1 MAPKKEDCKC
11 YLETTVVTIENHK
24 PETPTFSKLAERK
37 NEEGNFFYKDK
48 KYREALSMYK
58 SAIELC
64 PNSSAYHGN
73 KASCLMMLG
82 QYEKALEDVYQ
93 ALQLDKHYAKGY
105 LQEVRCHIALGD
117 VSSASSSLQRIQEL
131 YPDHPSLSEE
141 KKHLSQLKFFIEE
154 GRKAYKKKDFQK
166 VIFCMDKALIQA
178 KACTTFRLIKAEC
191 MVFLKR
197 YQEAKHISNDILRID
212 ASNVDALYIKG
223 MCLYYQDIL
232 EKAVDNLQEVLKL
245 IPYYKKAEEIYKK
258 AKQLQSKKED
268 GSRAFKK
275 GNYKDAY
282 AIYTEALNID
292 LNNVQ
297 TNSKLYFNRAVVCLK
312 MNRTNEAIEDCS
324 KAIDLDKEYVKA
336 YLRRAKC
343 YMDTQRYEEAVR
355 DYETLYQKNRTLEYQ
370 KVLDRARLELLKSKR
385 KNYYQI
391 LGLNKHAAYDDIKKA
406 YHKQA
411 LLCHPD
417 RHPDAK
423 EDEQQ
428 EQEKKFKEISEAY
441 SILSDPRKRSHYDKG
456 LDITGMNGFRTGGMD
471 PNDLFEVFLRNQVFR
486 RRNQFF
492 FSDGFQPV

>member
-93 ALQLDKHYAKGY
+93 ALQLDKHYAKQGY

-245 IPYYKKAEEIYKK
+245 IPYYKKAEEIY
-258 AKQLQSKKED
+258 
-268 GSRAFKK
+268 
-275 GNYKDAY
+275 
-282 AIYTEALNID
+282 
-292 LNNVQ
+292 
-297 TNSKLYFNRAVVCLK
+297 K